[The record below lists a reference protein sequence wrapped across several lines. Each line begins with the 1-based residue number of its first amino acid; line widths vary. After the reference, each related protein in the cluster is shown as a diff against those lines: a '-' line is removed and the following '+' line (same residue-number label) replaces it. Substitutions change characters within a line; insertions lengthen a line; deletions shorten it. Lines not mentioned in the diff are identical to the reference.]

1 VEEPSS
7 SLKEVRVPIIDNEYC
22 QWMIY
27 REMKQERGVVI
38 DDRKLCAGEQGK
50 SACSVFSDFF
60 HFNFILKM
68 WKLGNH
74 FAAY

>member
-1 VEEPSS
+1 
-7 SLKEVRVPIIDNEYC
+7 
-22 QWMIY
+22 MIY